1 MKYKITQKQTKQN
14 FVKVFKVG
22 YCEIK
27 SIEYF
32 LSPEAYNS
40 GINGWNYD
48 LFAFGKYAICTGYRP
63 IGADTD
69 EHFIKTIND
78 IANDCKQKYERY
90 NKHFSEC
97 QKECYDK
104 IYNFLSNYSR
114 IQLWENVY
122 F

>member
-1 MKYKITQKQTKQN
+1 MKYKITQKETRKN
-14 FVKVFKVG
+14 FVKIFKVG

-63 IGADTD
+63 IGEDAK
-69 EHFIKTIND
+69 EHFINVIND
-78 IANDCKQKYERY
+78 IANDCKRKHEDY
-90 NKHFSEC
+90 NKDFQEC
-97 QKECYDK
+97 RDECK
-104 IYNFLSNYSR
+104 NRIYNFLSNYSR
-114 IQLWENVY
+114 V
-122 F
+122 

>member
-1 MKYKITQKQTKQN
+1 MKYKITQKETRQN

-22 YCEIK
+22 YCEIE

-48 LFAFGKYAICTGYRP
+48 LYTFVRYAITTGYRP
-63 IGADTD
+63 IGEDTD
-69 EHFIKTIND
+69 EHFVKTIND
-78 IANDCKQKYERY
+78 IVNDCRRKYEHS
-90 NKHFSEC
+90 NKDFREC
-97 QKECYDK
+97 QYECKNK

-114 IQLWENVY
+114 VQL
-122 F
+122 

>member
-1 MKYKITQKQTKQN
+1 MKYRITQKKTKQN
-14 FVKVFKVG
+14 FTKVFKVG
-22 YCEIK
+22 YCEIE

-48 LFAFGKYAICTGYRP
+48 LFSFGNYAICTGYRP
-63 IGADTD
+63 IGANTN

-78 IANDCKQKYERY
+78 IANGCKQKYEHY
-90 NKHFSEC
+90 NKDFKEC
-97 QKECYDK
+97 QDECKNK

-114 IQLWENVY
+114 VQL
-122 F
+122 